1 MKRIN
6 YELHSTNYSII
17 VKNLPHLNMTFCGM
31 PNVCI
36 NLSLSWRRYLTH
48 IMQLVCGEVT
58 EGSQFKGKKQN
69 KKQQSVLARCRV
81 TNPDSSFNGSWHR
94 VSP

>member
-6 YELHSTNYSII
+6 YKLHSTNDYHNEKLTSS
-17 VKNLPHLNMTFCGM
+17 KPDFLWNAKCLHK
-31 PNVCI
+31 
-36 NLSLSWRRYLTH
+36 LSLSWHRYLTH

-58 EGSQFKGKKQN
+58 KGSQFKGKN
-69 KKQQSVLARCRV
+69 KTKNNGVLARCRV
-81 TNPDSSFNGSWHR
+81 TNPDSSFNASWHR

>member
-6 YELHSTNYSII
+6 YELHKLLYHSEKLTSSKHDFLWNA
-17 VKNLPHLNMTFCGM
+17 KCLHK
-31 PNVCI
+31 
-36 NLSLSWRRYLTH
+36 LSLSWRRYLTH

-81 TNPDSSFNGSWHR
+81 TNPDRSFNGSWHR